1 MKAIYILLTIIFISQ
16 SICEKCSDKSNP
28 KSYSDCKGLEVDTGD
43 QYCCYVYGE
52 YELNGKTETDRSC
65 YSASKSEYDNI
76 DSIED
81 LYEDLVKAMGGKVE
95 EISIECPANYI
106 FISLLSFLIIL
117 LLL

>member
-1 MKAIYILLTIIFISQ
+1 M
-16 SICEKCSDKSNP
+16 
-28 KSYSDCKGLEVDTGD
+28 
-43 QYCCYVYGE
+43 YGE

-81 LYEDLVKAMGGKVE
+81 FYEDLLKALGGELE

-117 LLL
+117 LL